1 MTLTQP
7 EIPPLETGRPVS
19 CQVLDGTSAELLTAH
34 YAIRHAVFVDE
45 QRVFPDSDRDERD
58 ERPGT
63 LHLIGLVGAIPAG
76 TVRIYPLDPAEPGS
90 LWQGDRLAVLP
101 EFRTCH
107 VGAPLV
113 RLAVATA
120 GALGGERMI
129 AHIQRA
135 NGTFFRRLGWT
146 RRAEEL
152 YFGLPHLLVDIELS
166 NGSSDGPSPNR

>member
-7 EIPPLETGRPVS
+7 EIPPLHSERSVS
-19 CQVLDGTSAELLTAH
+19 CQVLDRAATDLLTAH
-34 YAIRHAVFVDE
+34 HTIRRAVFVTE
-45 QRVFPDSDRDERD
+45 QGVFPDSDRDERD
-58 ERPGT
+58 EQPST
-63 LHLIGLVGAIPAG
+63 LHLIGLVGAVPAG
-76 TVRIYPLDPAEPGS
+76 TVRIYPLDPARPDG

-101 EFRTCH
+101 EFRACH
-107 VGAPLV
+107 LGAPLV

-166 NGSSDGPSPNR
+166 KQP